1 MPDLG
6 EPFTD
11 AERGLMDGPEDDLR
25 WSPAQ
30 VRSEAA
36 PVGVLSAASDVT
48 CGCRGWLRVA
58 GTKVFV
64 LCANRPM
71 NGEKSSPKHPAV
83 KDVVMP

>member
-1 MPDLG
+1 L
-6 EPFTD
+6 
-11 AERGLMDGPEDDLR
+11 
-25 WSPAQ
+25 
-30 VRSEAA
+30 V
-36 PVGVLSAASDVT
+36 VLSAATDVT